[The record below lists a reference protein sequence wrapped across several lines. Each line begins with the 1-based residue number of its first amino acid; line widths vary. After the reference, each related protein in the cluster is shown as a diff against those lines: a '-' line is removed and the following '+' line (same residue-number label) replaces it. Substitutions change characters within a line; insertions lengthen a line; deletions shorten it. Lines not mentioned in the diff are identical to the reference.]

1 MTREAESHIS
11 SHLLLLQTQTHTHTK
26 IACNNNNPTDD
37 SFDPLLPHPH
47 ITTSTP
53 PPPPPPHTIK
63 QSLSLTLRMTNPSIS
78 LFFFPHSTILSMHA
92 LPLSVNPTTPNS
104 NTLHSPDHPT
114 AYSAALTPPINTT
127 LVCRFPICPFFSAPV
142 SFPPLSLP
150 LSLPF
155 SLPLSFPL
163 PSLLAGAG
171 EISGQTDSSFFLW
184 LRGVVLCDL
193 ALGCISALLM
203 WERGE
208 REREK
213 KRETEWGREGNG
225 EKEKKKCVSGCVCV
239 RESERGGE
247 RGRKET

>member
-1 MTREAESHIS
+1 MTHEAESHIS

-47 ITTSTP
+47 ITTST
-53 PPPPPPHTIK
+53 PPPPPHTIK